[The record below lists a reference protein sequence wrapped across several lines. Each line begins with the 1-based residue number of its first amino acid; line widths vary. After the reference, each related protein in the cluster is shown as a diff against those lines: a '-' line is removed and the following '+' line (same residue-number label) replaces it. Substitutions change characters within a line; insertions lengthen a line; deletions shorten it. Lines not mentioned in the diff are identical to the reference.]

1 MALHLSDLYRAS
13 TTEKVLDLEKDLKK
27 ELEELRQEIDESDI
41 VTDSPSKALSSVPLP
56 RDAMFYREERKLVVD
71 RSLEVSEA
79 QSLVIQAEVMREEM
93 NNAESM
99 EYTPESL
106 PLLLHQYFTT
116 RIHHIVQCKYLHL
129 LRWKRF
135 CQNTATMETLHPI
148 YQKRLSDIL
157 MEYNDCVQRANRLSV
172 SRETYMCKKDY
183 ALGVLEMED
192 LLIYLRWLICN
203 LHSTKRFNQYLRVI
217 QWMHVLHKNEVAPP
231 KEDLDEEESS
241 SVAKMASRY
250 NDDVTGI
257 LQRPKSGVSRP
268 SSGISPRSQTPL
280 PQPPAINPTLLST
293 NPLPSASLAYA
304 AAASGGGIATDEDS
318 LGLPLNVVDFKSLKP
333 HLAFLLNVYGINFNL
348 DGIREGNS
356 ADEMEMFG
364 AVNRKFKH
372 IFARQETMKTF
383 KTYDRMEIGQENWGI
398 DSPTHALKQESNWL
412 PYVKMRAELNASQEK
427 MWTQLR
433 QISNTDEILRM
444 QAHFIHVSDPEHVQ
458 EIYQEHATV
467 VRNPVTVRPV
477 KVTTNHDTNNM
488 NTLQVWRKIYCKP
501 ELFNEGE
508 EEDERL
514 DKGDFDERDIEN
526 VNLSNNRRSGSA
538 RKRRDSYDYINTVQM
553 LGLDEGEQNP
563 SDQSSVQGAY
573 LSFLYLRHLR
583 IKDLQRSCLSMF
595 NYFRSLERTLTIND
609 AGLTQDDT
617 EFKQVSPQDHRLG
630 TETDGTVGGGG
641 GLASHAY
648 LHNTPADFK
657 VSEAE
662 FIEMADEDN
671 HDDFYTIEDGRT
683 HVQDQRGY
691 YIMYEAATT
700 DLENLEKDLMLLAT
714 HYIEKDRNLRSVS
727 KVKTMTESARTR
739 QHTSMGPG
747 DFNIPNYAHTEIDR
761 FGIMMD
767 LWNNETAFMECKRE
781 LIDCYMEAY
790 HNVFDRDEKR
800 ALAQVI
806 INLMYQRPRFDLTS
820 EYFIKI
826 YRAESVILRQHVNLV
841 KGILDKQIED
851 MREYNQK
858 VCRDGDKYGLPHR
871 IVPKQPISVNH
882 SKSALRNLFIL
893 EFHPSLAIA
902 SRIPQAMKFARQEL
916 MHIHKPDTI
925 LEALIMEKKMYE
937 IALTEWT
944 TMEPIGTS
952 FSPQMQKDLFAE
964 VFVEDPL
971 FICEIAERFASE
983 EPDDTAARGQMK
995 TKNKIMMAKIGRVLE
1010 AVHVRQRL
1018 IDAAWETEILAK
1030 IYRQQAQEMGFDDFH
1045 MYMRFVQMEFAGFK
1059 EDAGKPP
1066 PTFITSVLEDESLV
1080 DRYTP
1085 GFLYL
1090 AIHELDEAHV
1100 GRFSFRSRDGI
1111 MEIVKPGGL
1120 ETLQVVL
1127 KTQVV
1132 HKNAVT
1138 CAVQQAHACQ
1148 PGKEQEFKSGR
1159 NSPTET
1165 KSEKS
1170 SLTQL
1175 TGMSSSTAGT
1185 ALAAKMAEAGGLKKR
1200 SPEAFMSIQL
1210 EKTPSRDV
1218 MLNEFINKK
1227 NQMGTVL
1234 RNPDEMTK
1242 LKRSLISSFCNNFN
1256 RRLAQF
1262 SLRGQ
1267 LLSYYNSI
1275 LTLLDEFPQVRD
1287 TYFMLGE
1294 SNEKKS
1300 NLDDIAGLTPDPR
1313 QMRKRPRR
1321 VLSPDGKHV
1330 LNIWFIPH
1338 HTETLIMFKTLN
1350 DEHCVLALTYCL
1362 IIVSALHDMLQYLC
1376 AHSRLGSSHARLGSR
1391 KMEFVSA
1398 DWGGTE
1404 GVGAELR
1411 EIQKQIDNLPHS
1423 TEPRSVSEFM
1433 NLRRDVMFLEFDTAV
1448 RHCMADTFLST
1459 GNTQAYKSIIS
1470 NYHHALPA
1478 LSNVQR
1484 PSVFTT
1490 FMAVPEPLESRDLSA
1505 KEMFPIRAFY
1515 GRNGPY
1521 PTMFWQWHMIEYYIQ
1536 LCLAGL
1542 KDVDRHVANGEIL
1555 GVTLLMEDV
1564 LQTGYQDVSLL
1575 TDHAGNGEAE
1585 KGKERKARSG
1595 SVRNIEVKRNS
1606 SALGLTAKMPIS
1618 GTSLSRTQEPIKA
1631 YRLLKFFLM
1640 LWKCLEYLKTDWG
1653 RRKLGI
1659 QGIDSMSQHREFCKV
1674 YKTEVLLPTL
1684 QSVAR
1689 RLGQGEMYEGIS
1701 LDTDPLVMPRGASE
1715 IEVRAKQL
1723 VKLLENHEC
1732 HMITELRKKMAKEL
1746 TLVLAER
1753 GRAEETALPTDLW
1766 KRPVMKESFTITKP
1780 HVTEAFYEK
1789 LMTQC
1794 EENDDSITFSRKHLN
1809 GCVAELARAVMGREK
1824 SNFDSYTMYY
1834 ENLLRANHQNLYQ
1847 KEQEVKQLKDQL
1859 KSLQQNIMVEVQCQ
1873 LANQGHDL
1881 IMEITALRAKVAEMR
1896 QMSFDQQKEIRERVR
1911 QEYDELIQNLFSSTY
1926 ALKNKFD
1933 EFRMELNDDVYEKI
1947 SDTRREAFKA
1957 MSMVREKFGSSIE
1970 DSGAGNALSKSETLR
1985 ELQHEN
1991 HVLNSLLLKMKAMKT
2006 WRQNHNLVNNLKN
2019 TQELRNECDN
2029 NKKICESMR
2038 MEAEEQIILLR
2049 QQIVALRKA
2058 LTDAQ
2063 KEANDVKKLLDR
2075 ELKEKLEKSHE
2086 AMQKARSQRQL
2097 EQAKQANI
2105 EKLLEELTD
2114 KENQLAILSEEKDR
2128 NMKQHSA
2135 YYDKIKKDVD
2145 TTRKRLQH
2153 ERNMKLD
2160 AFQRVDDLQA
2170 VVYDYESCVSRTQSA
2185 FTPATPSTG
2194 KRSRVQSAQK
2204 SLPASRGTPSSG
2216 LFPPAIIWPN
2226 NRSITPDLG
2235 SLNNDPHSKKM
2246 QRPKTVGGR
2255 LRSRI
2260 ADQLLNE
2267 LEFDKRQTIVQ
2278 LEELAIDGGKPIVN
2292 Y

>member
-383 KTYDRMEIGQENWGI
+383 KTYDRMEYLRQIGQENWGI

-800 ALAQVI
+800 ALAQ
-806 INLMYQRPRFDLTS
+806 
-820 EYFIKI
+820 
-826 YRAESVILRQHVNLV
+826 
-841 KGILDKQIED
+841 
-851 MREYNQK
+851 
-858 VCRDGDKYGLPHR
+858 
-871 IVPKQPISVNH
+871 
-882 SKSALRNLFIL
+882 
-893 EFHPSLAIA
+893 
-902 SRIPQAMKFARQEL
+902 
-916 MHIHKPDTI
+916 
-925 LEALIMEKKMYE
+925 
-937 IALTEWT
+937 
-944 TMEPIGTS
+944 
-952 FSPQMQKDLFAE
+952 LFAE

-1010 AVHVRQRL
+1010 AVH
-1018 IDAAWETEILAK
+1018 

-1275 LTLLDEFPQVRD
+1275 LTLLDEFPQ
-1287 TYFMLGE
+1287 T
-1294 SNEKKS
+1294 
-1300 NLDDIAGLTPDPR
+1300 
-1313 QMRKRPRR
+1313 
-1321 VLSPDGKHV
+1321 
-1330 LNIWFIPH
+1330 
-1338 HTETLIMFKTLN
+1338 
-1350 DEHCVLALTYCL
+1350 
-1362 IIVSALHDMLQYLC
+1362 
-1376 AHSRLGSSHARLGSR
+1376 
-1391 KMEFVSA
+1391 
-1398 DWGGTE
+1398 
-1404 GVGAELR
+1404 
-1411 EIQKQIDNLPHS
+1411 
-1423 TEPRSVSEFM
+1423 
-1433 NLRRDVMFLEFDTAV
+1433 
-1448 RHCMADTFLST
+1448 
-1459 GNTQAYKSIIS
+1459 
-1470 NYHHALPA
+1470 
-1478 LSNVQR
+1478 
-1484 PSVFTT
+1484 
-1490 FMAVPEPLESRDLSA
+1490 
-1505 KEMFPIRAFY
+1505 
-1515 GRNGPY
+1515 
-1521 PTMFWQWHMIEYYIQ
+1521 
-1536 LCLAGL
+1536 
-1542 KDVDRHVANGEIL
+1542 
-1555 GVTLLMEDV
+1555 
-1564 LQTGYQDVSLL
+1564 
-1575 TDHAGNGEAE
+1575 
-1585 KGKERKARSG
+1585 
-1595 SVRNIEVKRNS
+1595 
-1606 SALGLTAKMPIS
+1606 
-1618 GTSLSRTQEPIKA
+1618 
-1631 YRLLKFFLM
+1631 
-1640 LWKCLEYLKTDWG
+1640 
-1653 RRKLGI
+1653 
-1659 QGIDSMSQHREFCKV
+1659 
-1674 YKTEVLLPTL
+1674 
-1684 QSVAR
+1684 
-1689 RLGQGEMYEGIS
+1689 
-1701 LDTDPLVMPRGASE
+1701 
-1715 IEVRAKQL
+1715 
-1723 VKLLENHEC
+1723 
-1732 HMITELRKKMAKEL
+1732 
-1746 TLVLAER
+1746 
-1753 GRAEETALPTDLW
+1753 
-1766 KRPVMKESFTITKP
+1766 
-1780 HVTEAFYEK
+1780 
-1789 LMTQC
+1789 
-1794 EENDDSITFSRKHLN
+1794 
-1809 GCVAELARAVMGREK
+1809 
-1824 SNFDSYTMYY
+1824 
-1834 ENLLRANHQNLYQ
+1834 
-1847 KEQEVKQLKDQL
+1847 
-1859 KSLQQNIMVEVQCQ
+1859 
-1873 LANQGHDL
+1873 
-1881 IMEITALRAKVAEMR
+1881 
-1896 QMSFDQQKEIRERVR
+1896 
-1911 QEYDELIQNLFSSTY
+1911 
-1926 ALKNKFD
+1926 
-1933 EFRMELNDDVYEKI
+1933 
-1947 SDTRREAFKA
+1947 
-1957 MSMVREKFGSSIE
+1957 
-1970 DSGAGNALSKSETLR
+1970 NA
-1985 ELQHEN
+1985 
-1991 HVLNSLLLKMKAMKT
+1991 
-2006 WRQNHNLVNNLKN
+2006 
-2019 TQELRNECDN
+2019 
-2029 NKKICESMR
+2029 
-2038 MEAEEQIILLR
+2038 
-2049 QQIVALRKA
+2049 
-2058 LTDAQ
+2058 
-2063 KEANDVKKLLDR
+2063 
-2075 ELKEKLEKSHE
+2075 
-2086 AMQKARSQRQL
+2086 
-2097 EQAKQANI
+2097 
-2105 EKLLEELTD
+2105 
-2114 KENQLAILSEEKDR
+2114 
-2128 NMKQHSA
+2128 
-2135 YYDKIKKDVD
+2135 
-2145 TTRKRLQH
+2145 
-2153 ERNMKLD
+2153 
-2160 AFQRVDDLQA
+2160 
-2170 VVYDYESCVSRTQSA
+2170 
-2185 FTPATPSTG
+2185 
-2194 KRSRVQSAQK
+2194 
-2204 SLPASRGTPSSG
+2204 
-2216 LFPPAIIWPN
+2216 
-2226 NRSITPDLG
+2226 
-2235 SLNNDPHSKKM
+2235 
-2246 QRPKTVGGR
+2246 
-2255 LRSRI
+2255 
-2260 ADQLLNE
+2260 
-2267 LEFDKRQTIVQ
+2267 
-2278 LEELAIDGGKPIVN
+2278 
-2292 Y
+2292 